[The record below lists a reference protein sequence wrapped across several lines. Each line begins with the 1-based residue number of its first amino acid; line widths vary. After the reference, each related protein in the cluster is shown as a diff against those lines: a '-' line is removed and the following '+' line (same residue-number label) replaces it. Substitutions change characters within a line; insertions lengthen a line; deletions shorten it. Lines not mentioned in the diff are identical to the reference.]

1 MGMSDGLR
9 AASRLLDRIGADR
22 VELVTV
28 TGSRVSLQPADLN
41 QGEQI
46 ARALG
51 LSVPMDHRMVTPG
64 YTLWS
69 GDVDGLEVQ
78 IRAKLRQPTKAWP

>member
-1 MGMSDGLR
+1 MGVSDALR
-9 AASRLLDRIGADR
+9 MASHLLDRIGAER

-28 TGSRVSLQPADLN
+28 TGSRVSLQPADLG

-51 LSVPMDHRMVTPG
+51 LDAPMDHRMVTPG

-69 GDVDGLEVQ
+69 GDLDGLEVQ
-78 IRAKLRQPTKAWP
+78 VRAKLRQAVRAWP